1 MCLRPRSPRA
11 RRSTV
16 RCNPLTRYSATHV
29 IDLLCFVIISWQG
42 VSVGRPH
49 ALYHVVVRHRVL
61 GLMPRRTSDLDV
73 QLFFQQFEC
82 QHKHCCQP
90 NISLICNDNSTRC
103 KQWHAEQKVKRKQV
117 RCRECECALC
127 RALRPALPTDCQLAC
142 ALTSLEHTF
151 SLQVR
156 VAMTEH
162 DVPEASRRGGERRV
176 SLDTPDIGPKAV
188 SNTAKTSSREVVLSL
203 ALNFDWPKANEK
215 AFKAAL
221 VVDLVRA
228 LDLDNATV
236 SVSGIFADAATN
248 GTKVTVR
255 VKGDEN
261 NAAMEKLTSPEDAKN
276 MSFASLTN
284 VSKAAKGPM
293 LLSGISMTAPTSVPT
308 SEAVKI
314 NTANFKK
321 EMVKRPGYDKLPQMH
336 GMDTTPKELLERAA
350 KIEDM
355 DPSKDVQDGKSVHER
370 QIAAIVG
377 ELLGLLGAEVTKKT
391 KFNANA
397 MQQLVLGKHANGPE
411 FKKRMAGLGKEL
423 GNMLRPEL

>member
-1 MCLRPRSPRA
+1 MGRKSGRGCQ
-11 RRSTV
+11 
-16 RCNPLTRYSATHV
+16 SA
-29 IDLLCFVIISWQG
+29 
-42 VSVGRPH
+42 
-49 ALYHVVVRHRVL
+49 
-61 GLMPRRTSDLDV
+61 GLMLCTTWWCVIVCLASCLGEQVILTSNSSSNNSNANTSIV
-73 QLFFQQFEC
+73 ANQT
-82 QHKHCCQP
+82 
-90 NISLICNDNSTRC
+90 SLICNDNSTRC
-103 KQWHAEQKVKRKQV
+103 KQWHAEQKVKRK
-117 RCRECECALC
+117 
-127 RALRPALPTDCQLAC
+127 
-142 ALTSLEHTF
+142 
-151 SLQVR
+151 QVR